1 MQHGKPIYF
10 ASRSLTKVEE
20 NYQNL
25 ERETLATI
33 WGMEHFHYF
42 LYGKEFTLE
51 TDQKP
56 LTSIYKKH
64 IVDVSQWIHRLI
76 ICSLPNNF
84 QVVYV
89 PSTNIPVAAACSNV
103 SPGKGK
109 VEENYQNLERET
121 LATIW
126 GMEHFHYFLY
136 GKEFTLETDQ
146 KPLTSIYKKHI
157 VDVSQWIHRLIICS
171 LPNNFQVVYVPSTNI
186 PVAAACSNV
195 SPGKGKVEENY
206 QNLEKRNTCH
216 HLGNGTFPLLS
227 IWKGIHPRN

>member
-1 MQHGKPIYF
+1 MEAFQTIKSVFSSNIILPYCDCTAHMTLQTDSSKKGLGSVLMQHGKFIYF

-42 LYGKEFTLE
+42 LYGKEFAQE

-64 IVDVSQWIHRLI
+64 IVDVSPWIQKLI
-76 ICSLPNNF
+76 ICSLPYNF

-89 PSTNIPVAAACSNV
+89 PHKDIPVSDALSHI

-109 VEENYQNLERET
+109 ENEKNFIKLPIIMVNLVT
-121 LATIW
+121 SATK
-126 GMEHFHYFLY
+126 G
-136 GKEFTLETDQ
+136 
-146 KPLTSIYKKHI
+146 
-157 VDVSQWIHRLIICS
+157 
-171 LPNNFQVVYVPSTNI
+171 NI
-186 PVAAACSNV
+186 LN
-195 SPGKGKVEENY
+195 E
-206 QNLEKRNTCH
+206 
-216 HLGNGTFPLLS
+216 
-227 IWKGIHPRN
+227 I